1 MKPAS
6 SRYICLIKFIK
17 SLTWL
22 HSVRTDHKLAVANRQ
37 VYREQASTG
46 GARGLGDQETWA
58 LVGSRGSSSDMQ

>member
-6 SRYICLIKFIK
+6 FIYICLIKSIK

-22 HSVRTDHKLAVANRQ
+22 HSARTDHQTKLAMANRQ

-46 GARGLGDQETWA
+46 GARGLGD
-58 LVGSRGSSSDMQ
+58 